1 MIHLDISREKWEE
14 LESYHKEYIRITF
27 PDNLRK
33 FLTDT
38 KVSAEDKNLLKAVFK
53 KQNILFKDN
62 GEIDEN
68 NLQEVVRWCISED
81 IDILADRTEKE
92 NLFNGLFPGIGT
104 KKKESPNDRALKENC
119 ISNLL
124 KIFGYSGFSDGKKV
138 LMKNGNGWNRHSF
151 MAELGIKVCPYCNRQ
166 YITSYFIGVN
176 KDKKDSEKQ
185 SAETENEMA
194 RTTTDTDH
202 YYPKSFFP
210 LLSMNIH
217 NMIPSCQICNSR
229 MKLNKVRSKEE
240 RHLYPYK
247 DKSSILKF
255 EINFDKLED
264 LYNFSQSDIKISL
277 KYPKRGE
284 YHKRA
289 EQSVELFKLEQIYQA
304 HTDIV
309 YCLKENMKNYSEKKY
324 EKIFCKNYGEIF
336 GSYDE
341 FLRILYPFLNEDEK
355 NVPLTKMKKDIY
367 KFIRSKGN
375 ED

>member
-1 MIHLDISREKWEE
+1 MFD
-14 LESYHKEYIRITF
+14 
-27 PDNLRK
+27 
-33 FLTDT
+33 
-38 KVSAEDKNLLKAVFK
+38 
-53 KQNILFKDN
+53 
-62 GEIDEN
+62 
-68 NLQEVVRWCISED
+68 
-81 IDILADRTEKE
+81 
-92 NLFNGLFPGIGT
+92 GLFPGKSTNEGT
-104 KKKESPNDRALKENC
+104 NEKGTTANHAPERRC

-124 KIFGYSGFSDGKKV
+124 KILGYSDFSGGQRVK
-138 LMKNGNGWNRHSF
+138 MKNKKGWNRHSF
-151 MAELGIKVCPYCNRQ
+151 MAELGIQVCPYCNRQ
-166 YITSYFIGVN
+166 YITSYFIGDN

-185 SAETENEMA
+185 SAEAENEKAENKNEMA

-217 NMIPSCQICNSR
+217 NMVPSCQICNSR

-247 DKSSILKF
+247 DKSGILKF

-264 LYNFSQSDIKISL
+264 LYNFSRSDIEISL
-277 KYPKRGE
+277 KYPKRGA

-309 YCLKENMKNYSEKKY
+309 YCLKENMKNYSEKNY

-341 FLRILYPFLNEDEK
+341 FLRILYPFLSEDEK
-355 NVPLTKMKKDIY
+355 DVPLTKMKKDIY
-367 KFIRSKGN
+367 KFIRAKEK